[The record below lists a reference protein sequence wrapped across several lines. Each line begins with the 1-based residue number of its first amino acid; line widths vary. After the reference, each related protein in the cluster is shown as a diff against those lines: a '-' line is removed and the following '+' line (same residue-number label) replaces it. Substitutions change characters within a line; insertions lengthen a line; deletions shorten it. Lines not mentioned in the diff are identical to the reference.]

1 MSILKK
7 IILFLFMII
16 PCCLVILIS
25 PLIKIR
31 FGYLRSYIIGHLC
44 PDVAIY
50 LNENKSKYDFFY
62 LRGEI
67 CNNFLIKKIRKL
79 LKINSV
85 AKYFYLFFYYF
96 NFNRSAHL
104 IYHKTGSRDYNNII
118 KNSNIFAYSDLENLK
133 GKNFLK
139 KIFKY
144 PNKKII
150 CLLIR
155 DEEYK
160 NKFYNDKY
168 NYDYHSYR
176 NSDANSY
183 IPVIKNLVEKGYN
196 VIRMGN
202 IAKSK
207 INLDHECFY
216 DYPFSELKDDFFDIW
231 LMSNCSF
238 VISNQSGLDEVSK
251 IFQIPRLY
259 INKAP
264 ISDIISTGTC
274 MTAPKK
280 LFDIKHNHFL
290 NLSDCLKY
298 SFFKSSYY
306 DENNLKF
313 VDLSAEEMIEITNE
327 FIFKIQNNKLCS
339 QSKNQKLFWENIKK
353 HQDSHLYHKVFDNC
367 ANISDYFLEKN
378 KEFLNV
384 NYL

>member
-1 MSILKK
+1 MLLPCSIVVLLKP
-7 IILFLFMII
+7 I
-16 PCCLVILIS
+16 
-25 PLIKIR
+25 IKIR

-44 PDVAIY
+44 QDSSIY
-50 LNENKSKYDFFY
+50 FNENKSKYDFFY
-62 LRGEI
+62 LRGDI
-67 CNNFLIKKIRKL
+67 CNSFIINKIKNVF
-79 LKINSV
+79 KINSIV
-85 AKYFYLFFYYF
+85 KYFYLFFYYF
-96 NFNRSAHL
+96 NFNRSTHL
-104 IYHKTGSRDYNNII
+104 ICHNKGSRDFNNVI
-118 KNSNIFAYSDLENLK
+118 KKSNIFTYSDIENSK

-155 DEEYK
+155 DDEYK
-160 NKFYNDKY
+160 NKFYSNKH
-168 NYDYHSYR
+168 NHTYHSYR
-176 NSDANSY
+176 NSDVNSY
-183 IPVIKNLVEKGYN
+183 IPLIKNLVDKGYN

-207 INLDHECFY
+207 IGIDHECFY
-216 DYPFSELKDDFFDIW
+216 DYPFSEFKEDFFDIW

-280 LFDIKHNHFL
+280 LFDLKHNRFL
-290 NLSDCLKY
+290 NLNDCLKY

-306 DENNLKF
+306 DDNNLKF
-313 VDLSAEEMIEITNE
+313 INLSAEEMIEITNE
-327 FIFKIQNNKLCS
+327 FIFKIKNNKLCS

-353 HQDSHLYHKVFDNC
+353 HKDSHLYHKVFDNC

-378 KEFLNV
+378 K
-384 NYL
+384 NYLKVSY